1 MVPRWT
7 DSTNK
12 HGVPR
17 GDQIHALLHPT
28 YVAELVDE
36 RPQLGRIML
45 FIGPPHPQT
54 DREVEILVHE
64 FPSTG
69 EEALIFHAM
78 QLGPKYRQY
87 REEHPNG

>member
-7 DSTNK
+7 NSTNK

-28 YVAELVDE
+28 YVAELVGE
-36 RPQLGRIML
+36 LPESGRIML
-45 FIGPPHPQT
+45 FIGHPHPQT

-64 FPSTG
+64 YPNTG

-78 QLGPKYRQY
+78 QLAPKYRRY